1 MNADREN
8 DTTAHIAKQLVHV
21 TVRNKGQMILIPFTS
36 SLILYA
42 PPSMAIR
49 SHR

>member
-8 DTTAHIAKQLVHV
+8 DTTEHIAKQLVHV
-21 TVRNKGQMILIPFTS
+21 TVRNKELMIIIPFTS

-42 PPSMAIR
+42 PLSMAIR
-49 SHR
+49 PHR